1 MLTGKFEMTARG
13 NLLMGE
19 IVLESCGLVH
29 GDSQGGECLP
39 LWHLG
44 THKLSAAYLCQSQG
58 WGESR
63 KPSLAQLSLL
73 LTSPHHQGI
82 PEEGQKY

>member
-44 THKLSAAYLCQSQG
+44 TCKLSAA
-58 WGESR
+58 R
-63 KPSLAQLSLL
+63 
-73 LTSPHHQGI
+73 
-82 PEEGQKY
+82 

>member
-29 GDSQGGECLP
+29 GDSQDGECLL

-44 THKLSAAYLCQSQG
+44 TRKLSAA
-58 WGESR
+58 R
-63 KPSLAQLSLL
+63 
-73 LTSPHHQGI
+73 
-82 PEEGQKY
+82 